1 MHNMVMLI
9 GRLTS
14 DLEIKE
20 VDNKKYA
27 IMNIATTRSFKNEEG
42 IYETDFF
49 NVTLY
54 NVIAQNVIDY
64 CRKGDLVGI
73 KGRLQTNVIEKEDGT
88 KEYKL
93 EIIAEKVSFLAS
105 NKN

>member
-1 MHNMVMLI
+1 MNNTVFLV

-20 VDNKKYA
+20 VNEKKYA
-27 IMNIATTRSFKNEEG
+27 IMNIATTRNFKNEEG

-54 NVIAQNVIDY
+54 NVIAQNVIEY
-64 CRKGDLVGI
+64 CHKDNLVGI
-73 KGRLQTNVIEKEDGT
+73 KGRLQTNVIEKENGT
-88 KEYKL
+88 KENKL
-93 EIIAEKVSFLAS
+93 EIIAEKVSFLTS
-105 NKN
+105 YNK